1 MDTLIVGPKVTM
13 SSMAKMP
20 VAEKILQI
28 DLFLIGISVCLLVV
42 VILSMFFISDSKTY
56 RQMVSAFKFL
66 CFVLIVSLVFLIIG
80 YLFVDTFAEYVRV
93 YLVSVGI

>member
-56 RQMVSAFKFL
+56 RQMLSSLKFL
-66 CFVLIVSLVFLIIG
+66 CFVLIISLVFLIIG

-93 YLVSVGI
+93 YLVNIGI